1 MIEGSDYSSKGK
13 YSMNNARNIPSNV
26 HISTNSLLLVEI
38 YTGSTKLCGS
48 REF

>member
-1 MIEGSDYSSKGK
+1 
-13 YSMNNARNIPSNV
+13 MNNARNIPSNV